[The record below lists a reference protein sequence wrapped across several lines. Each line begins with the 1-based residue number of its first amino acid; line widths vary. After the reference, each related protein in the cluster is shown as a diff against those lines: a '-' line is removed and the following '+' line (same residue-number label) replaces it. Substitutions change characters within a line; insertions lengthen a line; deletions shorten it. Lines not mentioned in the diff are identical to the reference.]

1 MELSGVARQ
10 VAQIRQRGMS
20 FERREPHLLSSWS
33 NCWPLPGEES
43 KYQQQD
49 DRPYD
54 STNEPRLLTRTRRN
68 ILLPPWCQELAN
80 PN

>member
-10 VAQIRQRGMS
+10 VAQRRQREMS
-20 FERREPHLLSSWS
+20 FERCEPHLLSSWS

-49 DRPYD
+49 GRPYD
-54 STNEPRLLTRTRRN
+54 STNEPKAADENSTQHFAASLVRR
-68 ILLPPWCQELAN
+68 IGQP
-80 PN
+80 